1 MTVFIARR
9 LLRLV
14 PILLAVSFLS
24 MFIISLAPGDYLTSL
39 RADPQISQASVERM
53 RREFGLDRPWYVQ
66 YLFWLRRAALR
77 GDLGESFSFRVPV
90 SALIGERVGN
100 TFLLAFTS
108 SLFAWG
114 LAIPLGIAA
123 GVYRD
128 SWIDRL
134 NSGIA
139 FVGISVP
146 RVLLALIVLYLS
158 VETGLLPA
166 GGMKSAATHDLLSPW
181 GKALDIGKHL
191 IAPAFVMGVSGIAEV
206 TRQMRGNLLD
216 VLHADYVRTARAK
229 GLPERAVILRHA
241 VRNAVNPLI
250 TLFGFTLARLLSTS
264 LIVEVVMSW
273 PGLGAL
279 TLEAIRRQDL
289 FVVMATLVM
298 ASVLLVLGNLVADV
312 LLAVSDPRIKAT
324 T

>member
-1 MTVFIARR
+1 LTAFVLRR

-24 MFIISLAPGDYLTSL
+24 MFIISLAPGDYLTAL

-53 RREFGLDRPWYVQ
+53 RREFGLDQPWYVQ
-66 YLFWLRRAALR
+66 YLFWLKRAVLR

-90 SALIGERVGN
+90 SALIAERVAN

-114 LAIPLGIAA
+114 LALPLGIAA
-123 GVYRD
+123 AVYRD
-128 SWIDRL
+128 TWVDRL

-139 FVGISVP
+139 FIGISIP
-146 RVLLALIVLYLS
+146 RVLLALLVLYAS
-158 VETGLLPA
+158 VETGLFPA
-166 GGMKSAATHDLLSPW
+166 GGMKSAATYDLMPGW
-181 GKALDIGKHL
+181 RKALDILWHL
-191 IAPAFVMGVSGIAEV
+191 IPPAFVMGVSGIAEV
-206 TRQMRGNLLD
+206 TRQMRANLLD
-216 VLHADYVRTARAK
+216 VLGADFVRTARAK
-229 GLPERAVILRHA
+229 GLPERAVVLRHA
-241 VRNAVNPLI
+241 VRNAINPLI

-264 LIVEVVMSW
+264 LIVEVTMSW

-298 ASVLLVLGNLVADV
+298 ASVLLVLGNLVADI
-312 LLAVSDPRIKAT
+312 LLAASDPRIKASA
-324 T
+324 